1 MKVKIEVELDRDFL
15 SCVLITASEGGIN
28 YWADVLKVEDEGEDR
43 MAIFLAMRA
52 NEDEEPRFK
61 VDHETVVRGIQRL
74 LDGSVRV
81 DSQIRG
87 YLSRAVAERDDAGDV
102 DAYVADCIVQAGIFN
117 ELVYG

>member
-1 MKVKIEVELDRDFL
+1 MKGKTEVELDRDFL

-43 MAIFLAMRA
+43 MAIFLAVRA
-52 NEDEEPRFK
+52 NEDEEPLFK

-87 YLSRAVAERDDAGDV
+87 YLSRAVAERDAGDV
-102 DAYVADCIVQAGIFN
+102 DADVADCIVQAGIFN